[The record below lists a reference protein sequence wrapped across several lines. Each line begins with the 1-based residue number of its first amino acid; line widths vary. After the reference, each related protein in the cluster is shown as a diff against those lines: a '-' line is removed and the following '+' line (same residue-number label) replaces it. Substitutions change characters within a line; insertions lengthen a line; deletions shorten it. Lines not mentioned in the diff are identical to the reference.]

1 MFREVPRPKIFNSL
15 QISLKEIKQNV
26 ERYLQHHR
34 RFSGSWS
41 HLWER
46 LPWLVVQP
54 CSCRQYPHP
63 GEEANSLGSDE
74 PSYPVCSCFSL
85 LSDSFLRLLSFR
97 KGPWTPDLTQS
108 HLLQLH
114 KLILGCC
121 AFVDFI
127 FVSGIKRNKI
137 QLSQGWRWYKKKQ
150 PEISASQNGY
160 IQMRLLSISLKVVIC
175 GF

>member
-74 PSYPVCSCFSL
+74 PSYPVCSCLVSSVILFSDSSPSGKGHEPLIWLNLTFFNFTNSFSAAVRLLISSSYLELKGIKSNWVRGEDDTRKSSLRSL
-85 LSDSFLRLLSFR
+85 LPRTDIY
-97 KGPWTPDLTQS
+97 KW
-108 HLLQLH
+108 
-114 KLILGCC
+114 
-121 AFVDFI
+121 DFC
-127 FVSGIKRNKI
+127 
-137 QLSQGWRWYKKKQ
+137 Q
-150 PEISASQNGY
+150 
-160 IQMRLLSISLKVVIC
+160 
-175 GF
+175 